1 MVQDSKSMPDCE
13 IFLPG
18 TPVMFEIP
26 RSLEGKCPTYFRGY
40 KEDHYIILD
49 YPNNANGIPIPLK
62 DQTPCIIRFIF
73 AGKVYAFE
81 SEIIRAVRYPF
92 PLVFIQ
98 YPQALANI
106 NLRNV
111 ERHSIRIPAIYSL
124 QAMEE
129 HQKGNQEGRLL
140 DLSAAGCLLET
151 THAIEVETLLFLA
164 FRLPNEERIQNLV
177 AKVRRASKK
186 EEAYHLGLQFMITED
201 PDIEKIK
208 RYIAHLQSSPVQA

>member
-1 MVQDSKSMPDCE
+1 MPDCE

-49 YPNNANGIPIPLK
+49 YPNNANGIPVPLK
-62 DQTPCIIRFIF
+62 DQTSCIIRFIYE
-73 AGKVYAFE
+73 GKVYAFK

-98 YPQALANI
+98 YPQALDNI

-111 ERHSIRIPAIYSL
+111 ERHNIRIPAIYSL
-124 QAMEE
+124 KAMEE
-129 HQKGNQEGRLL
+129 HQKGNPEGRLL
-140 DLSAAGCLLET
+140 DLSEAGCLLET
-151 THAIEVETLLFLA
+151 IHSIEVGTMLFLA
-164 FRLPNEERIQNLV
+164 FRLPNEGRIQNLA
-177 AKVRRASKK
+177 AKVRRAFKK
-186 EEAYHLGLQFMITED
+186 EETYHLGLQFMITED
-201 PDIEKIK
+201 PDIERIK
-208 RYIAHLQSSPVQA
+208 RYLAYLLSSQVQA